1 MIKVGFIGNGSM
13 GSTLIDRFLV
23 SGKFSSS
30 EIIVSNRT
38 KVNSKSVKSD
48 WDEINITNDN
58 IDVVKAAK
66 YVFLCAEPSEA
77 ENVLNEIKDCISDE
91 TNIISTQFPASIDCM
106 ESVVNCKVS
115 KLAPTMISE
124 NGKRISVICHN
135 KKVKENEAE
144 YIESLLRETC
154 NAKVYKAGRF

>member
-13 GSTLIDRFLV
+13 GSMLIDRFLV
-23 SGKFSSS
+23 TGKVDSS
-30 EIIVSNRT
+30 EIIVSNRSKLNSDPART
-38 KVNSKSVKSD
+38 GWDKVNVA
-48 WDEINITNDN
+48 IDN
-58 IDVVKAAK
+58 INVVKAAK
-66 YVFLCAEPSEA
+66 YVFMCVEPSEA
-77 ENVLNEIKDCISDE
+77 ENVLKEIKDCVTDD
-91 TNIISTQFPASIDCM
+91 TNIISTGFPASICCM

-135 KKVKENEAE
+135 KKVDDSEAD

-154 NAKVYKAGRF
+154 NAKVYKARRF